1 METLMTAIMAWLTL
15 NFALPAAP
23 ELPRVARVTPEEMV
37 QVRLRGRESPAAAT
51 AFEVEALYDDS
62 TRTIYLRRGWSPRT
76 PREVSVLVHEMV
88 HHLQNAAGMRFE
100 CPQAR
105 ERMAYAAQRRWLERH
120 GKDLLDEFQL
130 DPMTVLL
137 RTRCMHG

>member
-1 METLMTAIMAWLTL
+1 MEALMTAIATWLTL
-15 NFALPAAP
+15 NFALPVAP
-23 ELPRVARVTPEEMV
+23 ELPKVAQATPEQMV
-37 QVRLRGRESPAAAT
+37 QVRLQGREAPAAA
-51 AFEVEALYDDS
+51 AAAEIEALYDDT
-62 TRTIYLRRGWSPRT
+62 TRTIYLRGGWSPDR
-76 PREVSVLVHEMV
+76 PRDVSVLVHEMV

-120 GKDLLDEFQL
+120 GQDLLEEFQL